1 MNARLLAPLTA
12 AQDGAALDLLDRAF
26 AGDPTLSWYLF
37 AERAGFAQR
46 RRAYLRAY
54 QRFHRTNGLPT
65 LGAWQAGQLV
75 GACYFSLTDPQP
87 SASSV
92 QAIGQSIRQQCG
104 ADCLARLDHLLEAFD
119 QQLSHP
125 DSARIEFIAV
135 APDRQGRG
143 IGSLLLSQTLEQLR
157 QHGCQRVAL
166 ETAEPRNLALYLRHG
181 FIQTGQLTLAGLQQ
195 YYLQTDCSDSLGRFH
210 PGS

>member
-54 QRFHRTNGLPT
+54 QCFHRANGLPI
-65 LGAWQAGQLV
+65 LGAWQA
-75 GACYFSLTDPQP
+75 
-87 SASSV
+87 
-92 QAIGQSIRQQCG
+92 
-104 ADCLARLDHLLEAFD
+104 
-119 QQLSHP
+119 
-125 DSARIEFIAV
+125 
-135 APDRQGRG
+135 
-143 IGSLLLSQTLEQLR
+143 
-157 QHGCQRVAL
+157 
-166 ETAEPRNLALYLRHG
+166 
-181 FIQTGQLTLAGLQQ
+181 GQLTLAGLQQ